1 MKTHVSVR
9 GSVYIPGPHSSR
21 FASRVSYSGDST
33 RSTMNDVNGRTT
45 SSVSADLALSPTFS
59 DVATASAASSSS
71 RFDVARAIRE
81 ARRVRQPPRQRLKED
96 LEEEEEEEEE
106 EDAADDDDDDDDDAR
121 REGAS
126 ARVGDAVH
134 AAVAMGAARGGLAG
148 LFRGRAPELRCVLYK
163 SCSPIARFQHLIASL
178 FN

>member
-96 LEEEEEEEEE
+96 LEEEEEEEA
-106 EDAADDDDDDDDDAR
+106 AADDADDDDDDAR

-163 SCSPIARFQHLIASL
+163 SCSPIARFQHLIASP

>member
-96 LEEEEEEEEE
+96 LEEEEEE
-106 EDAADDDDDDDDDAR
+106 DAADDDDDDDDDAR

-163 SCSPIARFQHLIASL
+163 SCSPIARFQHLIASP

>member
-96 LEEEEEEEEE
+96 LEEEEEEERRRTRPTTTTTTTTTRG
-106 EDAADDDDDDDDDAR
+106 AR
-121 REGAS
+121 ERARASGTRSTPRSPWEPRGVVWLVSSEGARPNS
-126 ARVGDAVH
+126 GAFYTKVVH
-134 AAVAMGAARGGLAG
+134 
-148 LFRGRAPELRCVLYK
+148 P
-163 SCSPIARFQHLIASL
+163 SPG
-178 FN
+178 FNT